1 LSDSIDLPALVT
13 GTGEVLDA
21 TVKGDWGVYL
31 CQRSGDD
38 YMHVYSYYGPGNDFT
53 SLTAY
58 NTENHTLYDTTNVC
72 GVFTR
77 NNLGPYEMR
86 LYSPGTDTWMV
97 ENFFDIQPLIRL
109 QRDYIIYWDFNLFS
123 ASVVMFDGVT
133 GDRTQFEFG
142 WGTSTDFTNNT
153 YHKSNFLL
161 VYTTTGRHI
170 GYSTY
175 TRTWSEMSGPRAM
188 SRYGINDIAVLIP
201 ESATPGMETFTY
213 NALYDSWVEHR
224 LTAEQ
229 GTIQGGPQVG
239 ISTALMKTTGGFLL
253 AFDPHKSTPTAI
265 DDDPSTDDLL
275 PETMQVSQNYPNPFN
290 PATRIEF
297 SLPERSDVRVEVFN
311 TLGQRVRVLLDE
323 SRPAGDHTVYWD
335 GRDVSGASVASGVYF
350 YRVTAGD
357 YVSSKKM
364 MLVK

>member
-1 LSDSIDLPALVT
+1 
-13 GTGEVLDA
+13 
-21 TVKGDWGVYL
+21 
-31 CQRSGDD
+31 
-38 YMHVYSYYGPGNDFT
+38 
-53 SLTAY
+53 
-58 NTENHTLYDTTNVC
+58 
-72 GVFTR
+72 
-77 NNLGPYEMR
+77 
-86 LYSPGTDTWMV
+86 
-97 ENFFDIQPLIRL
+97 
-109 QRDYIIYWDFNLFS
+109 
-123 ASVVMFDGVT
+123 
-133 GDRTQFEFG
+133 
-142 WGTSTDFTNNT
+142 
-153 YHKSNFLL
+153 
-161 VYTTTGRHI
+161 
-170 GYSTY
+170 
-175 TRTWSEMSGPRAM
+175 
-188 SRYGINDIAVLIP
+188 
-201 ESATPGMETFTY
+201 METFTY